1 MNFAKNAADK
11 RLILCEGYMDT
22 VSMHQAGFDNAV
34 ATLGTALTPE
44 QARLIS
50 HYTDEVI
57 LAYDSDEAGQKA
69 TRRATALFDEIG
81 VKVRVLKIEGAK
93 DPDEFIKKYGP
104 TRFKLLLDGSSSASE
119 YAIARLR
126 ERHDLTTDEGKV
138 RFLSD
143 LANLIRRAAQP
154 GGAGYLHQPLG
165 RGTGGIG

>member
-1 MNFAKNAADK
+1 M
-11 RLILCEGYMDT
+11 
-22 VSMHQAGFDNAV
+22 
-34 ATLGTALTPE
+34 
-44 QARLIS
+44 
-50 HYTDEVI
+50 
-57 LAYDSDEAGQKA
+57 
-69 TRRATALFDEIG
+69 
-81 VKVRVLKIEGAK
+81 RVLKIEGAK

-143 LANLIRRAAQP
+143 LANLIAGPAQP

>member
-1 MNFAKNAADK
+1 MCIRDILNSSDTLAYKKSRNLFAMNFAKNAADK

-81 VKVRVLKIEGAK
+81 VKAVSYTHLDVYKRQAGACLVL
-93 DPDEFIKKYGP
+93 P
-104 TRFKLLLDGSSSASE
+104 S
-119 YAIARLR
+119 
-126 ERHDLTTDEGKV
+126 V
-138 RFLSD
+138 RF
-143 LANLIRRAAQP
+143 
-154 GGAGYLHQPLG
+154 
-165 RGTGGIG
+165 